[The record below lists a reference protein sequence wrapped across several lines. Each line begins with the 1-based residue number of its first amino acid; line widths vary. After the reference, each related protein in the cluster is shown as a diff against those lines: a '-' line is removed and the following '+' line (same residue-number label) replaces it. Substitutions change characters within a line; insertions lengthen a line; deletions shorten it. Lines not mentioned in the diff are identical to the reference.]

1 MNITNITLW
10 SETVGFPL
18 LTTMTLV
25 PMVAMVI
32 VLLSPSSVMAWRVG
46 VAGAVATLVLS
57 IYLLIIFDANLPG
70 IQLFEH
76 VETLG
81 LSYSVGIDGA
91 SVLFIPLVAILM
103 LLTLLYTLGTPRA
116 ADRIHIAC
124 LLSFEAILIGAFSAM
139 NAMQFWIWCA
149 LELVPT
155 VLITMRA
162 SYGQN
167 RRWAIALLLQYWIGG
182 LLMALVGFFLLA
194 LGVMDAGDP
203 FTFDWLVLKQN
214 DNVLEYGNLIFFL
227 LFFGFAIRMPLF
239 PFHGWFPVFAEQGFV
254 PSVAI
259 FLVGLKLGI
268 YAMIRFVLPIIP
280 ELAEQWSWFVLALGL
295 IGIFYGALMAFMQ
308 IDLRRLVAFAVI
320 SHTCMLIIGVF
331 DFNNQGL
338 EASILLSISYGLATA
353 GLLFSIG
360 MIYRRAQ
367 TAFIPR
373 LGGMFNVSFA
383 IAFLFLIC
391 ALSTMSMPGTPGYD
405 GAHMLIE
412 GTITRNGWL
421 VSIAI
426 LIGNVL
432 AAAFL
437 LRAFQLVFF
446 VASKR
451 KQKSYA
457 SSSQARSQP
466 SPRDERIIAI
476 VICLLLVGIGFHTS
490 PWFNIIDQGEKN
502 ISVLNSISH
511 NTIDTD
517 SINFNLKDTNNE

>member
-1 MNITNITLW
+1 MDITNITMW
-10 SETVGFPL
+10 SEAVGFPL

-25 PMVAMVI
+25 PLVTMVI
-32 VLLSPSSVMAWRVG
+32 VLLSPSSAMAWRVG
-46 VAGAVATLVLS
+46 FAGALLTLALS
-57 IYLLIIFDANLPG
+57 IYLLVVFDTNLPG
-70 IQLFEH
+70 IQLYEQ
-76 VETLG
+76 VDILG
-81 LSYSVGIDGA
+81 FSYSVGIDGA
-91 SVLFIPLVAILM
+91 SILFIPLVAILM
-103 LLTLLYTLGTPRA
+103 LLTLLYTLRTPRA
-116 ADRIHIAC
+116 TDRIHIAC

-139 NAMQFWIWCA
+139 NAMQFWLWCA
-149 LELVPT
+149 LELVPA
-155 VLITMRA
+155 VMITIRA

-167 RRWAIALLLQYWIGG
+167 RRWAVALLLQYWIGG
-182 LLMALVGFFLLA
+182 LLMTLAGFCLLA

-214 DNVLEYGNLIFFL
+214 DNALEYGNLIFFL
-227 LFFGFAIRMPLF
+227 LFFGFAIRMPFF
-239 PFHGWFPVFAEQGFV
+239 PFHGWFPVFVSQGFV
-254 PSVAI
+254 PSVGI

-280 ELAEQWSWFVLALGL
+280 EIAEQWSWFVLTLGL
-295 IGIFYGALMAFMQ
+295 IGIFYGALMALMQ
-308 IDLRRLVAFAVI
+308 IDLRRLIAFAVI
-320 SHTCMLIIGVF
+320 SHTCMLVIGIF
-331 DFNNQGL
+331 DFNNYGL

-353 GLLFSIG
+353 GLLFCIG
-360 MIYRRAQ
+360 MIYRRAH

-373 LGGMFNVSFA
+373 LGGMFNVSFS

-405 GAHMLIE
+405 GAHILIE

-451 KQKSYA
+451 KQKTYSP
-457 SSSQARSQP
+457 STLVRSQP
-466 SPRDERIIAI
+466 SPRDERIIA
-476 VICLLLVGIGFHTS
+476 VSICLLLVGIGFHTS
-490 PWFNIIDQGEKN
+490 PWFNIIDQSERN
-502 ISVLNSISH
+502 ISVLDSITH
-511 NTIDTD
+511 NAIDTN
-517 SINFNLKDTNNE
+517 SVILNTKDINNE